1 MCEMRNLHM
10 IYIIINLLC
19 IYKLAIN
26 EVNVLI
32 LIPQYNIEN
41 IILIIDCTKIKNSII
56 KIISP

>member
-1 MCEMRNLHM
+1 MRNLRM

-19 IYKLAIN
+19 ICKLAIN
-26 EVNVLI
+26 EVNILIQPI

-41 IILIIDCTKIKNSII
+41 IILIIDYKKIKNSMI